1 MVGYGAARLTY
12 PTGYG
17 LVAAPDGRG
26 KNHESHDQR
35 GVQRQH
41 LVQMPIDE
49 ARYALHDRP
58 SV

>member
-1 MVGYGAARLTY
+1 MVGYGAARLTH

-17 LVAAPDGRG
+17 LVPAPDGRR

-35 GVQRQH
+35 SVQRQQ

-49 ARYALHDRP
+49 AGYALHDRP